1 LFTLAS
7 VIGGVVF
14 VGVTSFHLG
23 EDDREWLSRAA
34 AHFCMFTAAWL
45 LLCSIVL
52 LAPPYLFELP
62 DVAKSA
68 VAGVGGIS
76 GIVTAILG
84 WSSRTTRQATP
95 ASESKPSLLAQ
106 WLPGVTMLA
115 FVVVLMVLLS
125 AASNWLVVSAH
136 SVLAPLVGGEVHRFH
151 WQEHD
156 NIIVA
161 GMLTGKLATVLTL
174 LAISLIAGR
183 FININRFSLHGMY
196 RNRLVR
202 AYLGASNR
210 DRADKSGFTGF
221 NPKDNVIFHKLQGQK
236 PLHVVNAALNLVGGK
251 RLDWQQ
257 RKAESFA
264 FSPWYCGNSH
274 TGYRNSK
281 NYAGGVTL
289 GSAVTI
295 SGAAASPNMGY
306 HSSPLVGLVMMLF
319 NARLG
324 AWFGNP
330 GEAGERTWTHDGP
343 QSAVSPVVRE
353 AAGITTD
360 SGEYVYLS
368 DGGHFENLALYEM
381 VMRRCR
387 QIVVIDGGC
396 DCDYTYEDLGNA
408 LRKIRID
415 FGIDIDF
422 PNDFM
427 AGLRKKEK
435 RCAVARI
442 RYSAAGEGP
451 DGTLLYIKPVITGDE
466 SPDVLTYRSTSP
478 TFPHESTSD
487 QWFTEAQTESYRML
501 GLHTVESM
509 TSGWKGENL
518 NSFLDHACACY
529 LSADTKNLTATA
541 S

>member
-1 LFTLAS
+1 M
-7 VIGGVVF
+7 
-14 VGVTSFHLG
+14 
-23 EDDREWLSRAA
+23 D
-34 AHFCMFTAAWL
+34 
-45 LLCSIVL
+45 
-52 LAPPYLFELP
+52 
-62 DVAKSA
+62 
-68 VAGVGGIS
+68 S
-76 GIVTAILG
+76 G
-84 WSSRTTRQATP
+84 
-95 ASESKPSLLAQ
+95 
-106 WLPGVTMLA
+106 
-115 FVVVLMVLLS
+115 
-125 AASNWLVVSAH
+125 
-136 SVLAPLVGGEVHRFH
+136 
-151 WQEHD
+151 
-156 NIIVA
+156 
-161 GMLTGKLATVLTL
+161 LTG
-174 LAISLIAGR
+174 S
-183 FININRFSLHGMY
+183 SE
-196 RNRLVR
+196 
-202 AYLGASNR
+202 
-210 DRADKSGFTGF
+210 
-221 NPKDNVIFHKLQGQK
+221 
-236 PLHVVNAALNLVGGK
+236 
-251 RLDWQQ
+251 
-257 RKAESFA
+257 KAESFV
-264 FSPWYCGNSH
+264 FSPWCC
-274 TGYRNSK
+274 
-281 NYAGGVTL
+281 AGGVTL

-306 HSSPLVGLVMMLF
+306 HSSALVGLVMMLF

-330 GEAGERTWTHDGP
+330 GEAGEHTWTHDGP

-387 QIVVIDGGC
+387 QIVVVDGGC
-396 DCDYTYEDLGNA
+396 DAHYSYEDLGNA

-422 PNDFM
+422 PNDFI

-442 RYSAAGEGP
+442 RYSAAGDGP

-501 GLHTVESM
+501 GLYTVESM
-509 TSGWKGENL
+509 TSGWKGEDL
-518 NSFLDHACACY
+518 NSFLDHACSCY
-529 LSADTKNLTATA
+529 LSADAKTLTASA